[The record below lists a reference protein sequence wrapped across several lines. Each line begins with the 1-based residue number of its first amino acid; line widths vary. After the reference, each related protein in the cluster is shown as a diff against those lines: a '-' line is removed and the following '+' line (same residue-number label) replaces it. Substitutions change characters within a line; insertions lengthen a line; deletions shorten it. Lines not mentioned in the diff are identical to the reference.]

1 MIERAPESGKE
12 GGGRE
17 PGAFWGGK
25 NASLC

>member
-1 MIERAPESGKE
+1 MIERVPELGKE
-12 GGGRE
+12 GWGRE